1 NQWLATGYCS
11 ADTMPYGCPLSEGE
25 GAEAALLIPGYRK
38 ALTAVTSAGVPP
50 NRYATSTV
58 SLISASVA
66 PAARARLAM
75 LATPSAWA
83 VMASTIMVM
92 RILYL
97 AGMAPSCRIRS
108 RCAMYDSANCGSRC
122 WRACIHG
129 GVVGCAML
137 SPLPIEGLGD
147 REYAVRGR
155 GSSLRRCCSQ
165 LSVER

>member
-1 NQWLATGYCS
+1 MRVLRLLTRVLSSIWTIWSRGNRWLATGYYS
-11 ADTMPYGCPLSEGE
+11 GDAMLYGCPLPEGE
-25 GAEAALLIPGYRK
+25 GAVALWIPGYRK

-50 NRYATSTV
+50 NKYATSTV

-97 AGMAPSCRIRS
+97 AGMAPSCRMRS

-122 WRACIHG
+122 WSACIHG
-129 GVVGCAML
+129 GVVGCAIL
-137 SPLPIEGLGD
+137 SPLQAL
-147 REYAVRGR
+147 
-155 GSSLRRCCSQ
+155 
-165 LSVER
+165 

>member
-1 NQWLATGYCS
+1 MRVLRLLTRALSSIWTIWNRGNRWLATGYCS
-11 ADTMPYGCPLSEGE
+11 EDAMSYGCPLSEGE
-25 GAEAALLIPGYRK
+25 GAEALLIPGYRK

-97 AGMAPSCRIRS
+97 AGMAPSCRMRL
-108 RCAMYDSANCGSRC
+108 RCAMYDSANCASRC
-122 WRACIHG
+122 WRVWSHG
-129 GVVGCAML
+129 GTVGWAISYLLCKHK
-137 SPLPIEGLGD
+137 
-147 REYAVRGR
+147 VR
-155 GSSLRRCCSQ
+155 
-165 LSVER
+165 